1 MNILKIDHI
10 GIAVRDLDKFLKLF
24 GEGLSLK
31 IHDFEEADPYGGL
44 RCAFAQIGETDFEF
58 LQDRAPAA
66 GEKVIDQRDIAR
78 WIEKRGEGIHHI
90 ALRVANIA
98 EAIRAAKAQGLQ
110 VIDET
115 GRPGARGSKVAFLHP
130 KSTGGILF
138 HFVEREEKADLNT

>member
-1 MNILKIDHI
+1 MNIRKIDHI

-24 GEGLSLK
+24 GEALGLK

-58 LQDRAPAA
+58 LQDRVPEA
-66 GEKVIDQRDIAR
+66 GEKVIDQRDISR

-90 ALRVANIA
+90 ALRVPDIE
-98 EAIRAAKAQGLQ
+98 EAIRDAKAAGLR
-110 VIDET
+110 VIDDH
-115 GRPGARGSKVAFLHP
+115 GRPGARGSKVAFIHP

-138 HFVEREEKADLNT
+138 HFVEREEKS

>member
-1 MNILKIDHI
+1 MNIRKIDHI

-24 GEGLSLK
+24 GEALGLK

-58 LQDRAPAA
+58 LQDRVPEA
-66 GEKVIDQRDIAR
+66 GEKVIDQRDISR

-90 ALRVANIA
+90 ALRVPDI
-98 EAIRAAKAQGLQ
+98 EGAIRDAKAAGLR
-110 VIDET
+110 VIDEH

-138 HFVEREEKADLNT
+138 HFVEREEQS

>member
-24 GEGLSLK
+24 GEDFELK

-44 RCAFAQIGETDFEF
+44 RAVFVQIGETDFEL
-58 LQDRAPAA
+58 LQDRAADV
-66 GEKVIDQRDIAR
+66 ENKVIDQRDIAR
-78 WIEKRGEGIHHI
+78 WIEKRGEGIHHV
-90 ALRVANIA
+90 ALRVADIE
-98 EAIRAAKAQGLQ
+98 EAIRQAKAQGLG
-110 VIDET
+110 VIDEH

-138 HFVEREEKADLNT
+138 HFVERQENT

>member
-1 MNILKIDHI
+1 MNIRKIDHI

-24 GEGLSLK
+24 GEALGLK

-58 LQDRAPAA
+58 LQDRVPEA
-66 GEKVIDQRDIAR
+66 GEKVIDQRDISR

-90 ALRVANIA
+90 ALRVPDI
-98 EAIRAAKAQGLQ
+98 EGAIRDAKAAGLR
-110 VIDET
+110 VIDEH

-138 HFVEREEKADLNT
+138 HFVEREE

>member
-10 GIAVRDLDKFLKLF
+10 GIAVQNLDKFLKLF
-24 GEGLSLK
+24 GENLGLK
-31 IHDFEEADPYGGL
+31 IYDFEEADPYGGL

-66 GEKVIDQRDIAR
+66 GEKVIDQRDISR

-98 EAIRAAKAQGLQ
+98 EAIREAKAQGLR
-110 VIDET
+110 VIDEEP
-115 GRPGARGSKVAFLHP
+115 RPGARGSKVAFLHP

-138 HFVEREEKADLNT
+138 HFVEREEES